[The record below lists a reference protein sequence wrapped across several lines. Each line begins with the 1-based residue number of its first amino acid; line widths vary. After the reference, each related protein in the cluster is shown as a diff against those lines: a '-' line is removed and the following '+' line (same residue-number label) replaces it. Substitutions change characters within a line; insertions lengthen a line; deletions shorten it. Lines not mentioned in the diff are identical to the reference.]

1 MQSVR
6 PNGPRSD
13 APGVLASLRAVLG
26 AGNNT
31 EETARGRGS
40 VILIKES
47 SRDWGLVVLV
57 ALLSIGAN
65 LPEQWTAYLS
75 IDRRYLLAGL
85 VGVVAIALLRYV
97 KLTLILIVVFLA
109 IGANLPKDLADEFGV
124 DPQIMLLGLVA
135 MIVIAISNR
144 FLKLPTGLEK
154 TGRPQSGHGA
164 AALFSAVLKGRIAAV
179 QTLLAQGVNV
189 NVRTVSGK
197 TPLMA
202 AAYKGYGDIVQLL
215 IEGGANLYVRDA
227 RGDTAL
233 SIAERLGYTRIVE
246 LLRQAAAR
254 AEGAATSTGPTSLQP
269 AVTGPNRLNPK

>member
-1 MQSVR
+1 MV
-6 PNGPRSD
+6 
-13 APGVLASLRAVLG
+13 V
-26 AGNNT
+26 
-31 EETARGRGS
+31 
-40 VILIKES
+40 IKES

-65 LPEQWTAYLS
+65 LPEQWTTYLS

-85 VGVVAIALLRYV
+85 VGVVAVALLRYV
-97 KLTLILIVVFLA
+97 KLTLILIVVILA
-109 IGANLPKDLADEFGV
+109 VGANLPKDLAEEFGV

-135 MIVIAISNR
+135 LIVIAVSNR

-154 TGRPQSGHGA
+154 TGRPQSVHGA
-164 AALFSAVLKGRIAAV
+164 AALFNAVLKGRIATV

-202 AAYKGYGDIVQLL
+202 AAYKGYSDVVQLL
-215 IEGGANLYVRDA
+215 IDSGANLYVRDA

-254 AEGAATSTGPTSLQP
+254 AEGATTSAGPASP
-269 AVTGPNRLNPK
+269 PSAVAGPNRSNPK